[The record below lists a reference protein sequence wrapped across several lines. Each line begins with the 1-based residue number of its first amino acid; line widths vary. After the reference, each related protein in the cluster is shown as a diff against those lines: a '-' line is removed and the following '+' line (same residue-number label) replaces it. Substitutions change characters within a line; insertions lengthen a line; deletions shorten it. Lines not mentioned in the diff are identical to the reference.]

1 MGNVKNV
8 IRSAENLS
16 DPPVAA
22 WCGRFGMK
30 YGVGRPMKS
39 GDAFYRQVGLSGA
52 MSEATLEWFGNKKE
66 ERINE
71 RLSSVE

>member
-1 MGNVKNV
+1 
-8 IRSAENLS
+8 
-16 DPPVAA
+16 
-22 WCGRFGMK
+22 MK